1 MYGHCC
7 SFFHSGQKRWRMV
20 ENVVNVW
27 NAINVVNG
35 HGLTRRQIRP
45 MISPS
50 WPSSDAFVV
59 GRRGA
64 GNHLLAATGH
74 PKRAC
79 HSERS
84 EESEAEG
91 RGFHPYKNCFG
102 LRPLILRLVPLNDT
116 TRWLPLGEI
125 GSSTPSRTA
134 NLPRWLLLAYCLLPF
149 SGYAQTSASAIL
161 NRPVV
166 ETGDTFT
173 LRVLVGG
180 TQVEPKKVDFAAWY
194 ATSFSPENVLSQ
206 SAWSRSGGRWVQ
218 EFTLITFDSA
228 TLRLPP
234 LTVRLHLRDSVLTN
248 PLELAVRPTSAKADV
263 RTAETIRDIR
273 REPVHWTDYWLEALC
288 VALFV
293 SLVVWYFR
301 RKKTPPPV
309 LPSTPP
315 PPPPTPVHE
324 LILEQLA
331 ALERQ
336 KLWKQ
341 GQVVQFYAELS
352 LIVRTYLERRFGVA
366 ALESTTREILP
377 MLKNTDFPSGQS
389 EALRN
394 LLQEA
399 DMAKYADRL
408 PPEQSCEN
416 AIAAARR
423 LVIATGR

>member
-1 MYGHCC
+1 
-7 SFFHSGQKRWRMV
+7 MV
-20 ENVVNVW
+20 ENVVNVV
-27 NAINVVNG
+27 NRVNVPR
-35 HGLTRRQIRP
+35 LIRRQIRR
-45 MISPS
+45 MRFAS
-50 WPSSDAFVV
+50 WPSSDEFVV
-59 GRRGA
+59 GRVR
-64 GNHLLAATGH
+64 N
-74 PKRAC
+74 
-79 HSERS
+79 
-84 EESEAEG
+84 
-91 RGFHPYKNCFG
+91 N
-102 LRPLILRLVPLNDT
+102 T
-116 TRWLPLGEI
+116 TRWLPL
-125 GSSTPSRTA
+125 
-134 NLPRWLLLAYCLLPF
+134 LLLCFCLFPF

-161 NRPVV
+161 ARPVV

-180 TQVEPKKVDFAAWY
+180 TNVEPKKVDFAAWY
-194 ATSFSPENVLSQ
+194 AASFPPENVLSQ
-206 SAWSRSGGRWVQ
+206 SAWSRSGGRWVR

-228 TLRLPP
+228 ILRLPP
-234 LTVRLHLRDSVLTN
+234 LTVHLHLNDSVLTN
-248 PLELAVRPTSAKADV
+248 PLELAVRPTSAEADV

-273 REPVHWTDYWLEALC
+273 REPARWTDYWLEVLS
-288 VALFV
+288 VVLFV

-301 RKKTPPPV
+301 RKKTSAREGLRPETQQTLEGLRPE
-309 LPSTPP
+309 TPL
-315 PPPPTPVHE
+315 HE

-336 KLWKQ
+336 KQWKQ

-377 MLKNTDFPSGQS
+377 MLKNTDFPTGQS

-399 DMAKYADRL
+399 DLAKYADRL